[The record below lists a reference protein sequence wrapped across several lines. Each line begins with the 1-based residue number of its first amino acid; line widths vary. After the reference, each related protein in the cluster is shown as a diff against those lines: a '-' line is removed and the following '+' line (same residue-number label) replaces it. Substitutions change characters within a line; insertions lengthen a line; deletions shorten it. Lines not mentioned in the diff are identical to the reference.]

1 MPTLPTTSL
10 KLDAETKA
18 RLQRL
23 ADARR
28 RSAHWLMREAVE
40 QYLEREERRERLR
53 QDALVA
59 WAEYQ
64 ATGRHVTAEEADAWL
79 ALLEAGEDAEPP
91 PPHD

>member
-1 MPTLPTTSL
+1 MSSAPTTSL
-10 KLDAETKA
+10 KLDAEIKV

-40 QYLEREERRERLR
+40 QYVEREERRHGLS
-53 QDALVA
+53 QDALAA

-64 ATGRHVTAEEADAWL
+64 ATGQHVTAEAADSWL
-79 ALLEAGEDAEPP
+79 ARLEAGEEAEPP